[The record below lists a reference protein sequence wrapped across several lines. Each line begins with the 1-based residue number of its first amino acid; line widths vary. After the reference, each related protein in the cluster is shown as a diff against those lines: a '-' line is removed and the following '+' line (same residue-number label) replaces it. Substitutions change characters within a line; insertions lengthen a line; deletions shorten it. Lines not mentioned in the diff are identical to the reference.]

1 MVLGETVSMS
11 GLPDTILGVTPREKA
26 GATTG
31 ARYAFQAH
39 ASLAKILDLHEAG
52 SDYRAIFDHFDD
64 LTILDATDNP
74 TQMEFF
80 QIKGTSSAN
89 WKMTALCAPSG
100 KAPQT
105 IIGKMYAHACTFGS
119 SAKSATFLTN
129 APFDFTLSAGEK
141 TTGDHASI
149 ELLALGSADQAK
161 VASALDL
168 DFPSPREPSETDF
181 IRFERTSVPI
191 KGFDLNLKGR
201 LVDLLESYGSPPIA
215 PVYRTLIADI
225 SSKANDT
232 TECGSASELFTRKSL
247 SRVDLTKLLEAAEK
261 RTSAL
266 DLWAIVEAE
275 LMAGGRPFADRI
287 HLQCEAVKFVRAKSK
302 RDPEAM
308 ALSSAIKAVS
318 AVMKSSLPPDLAA
331 RVATVVGGLPA
342 EIIVK
347 ADPLHLEAAVIVEAL
362 EAPHG

>member
-1 MVLGETVSMS
+1 MS
-11 GLPDTILGVTPREKA
+11 ELSATILGVAPREKA

-39 ASLAKILDLHEAG
+39 ASLAKILDLHEVG

-64 LTILDATDNP
+64 LTILDATDTP

-80 QIKGTSSAN
+80 QIKGTSGAN
-89 WKMTALCAPSG
+89 WKMTALCATGG

-105 IIGKMYAHACTFGS
+105 TIGKMYAHARTFGP

-129 APFDFTLSAGEK
+129 APFDFTLAAGGK
-141 TTGDHASI
+141 TSGDHTAI
-149 ELLALGSADQAK
+149 DLIALGPADQAK
-161 VASALDL
+161 VARALDL
-168 DFPSPREPSETDF
+168 DFPAPREPCETHF
-181 IRFERTSVPI
+181 IRFERTGVPI
-191 KGFDLNLKGR
+191 KGFELNLKGR
-201 LVDLLESYGSPPIA
+201 LVDLLENYGSPPIA

-247 SRVDLTKLLEAAEK
+247 SRVDLTKLLEAAEN

-275 LMAGGRPFADRI
+275 LVAAGRPFSDRI
-287 HLQCEAVKFVRAKSK
+287 RLKCEAVEFVRAKSK
-302 RDPEAM
+302 RSPDAM
-308 ALSSAIKAVS
+308 ALSSAIGAAS
-318 AVMKSSLPPDLAA
+318 AAPLPLNLAD
-331 RVATVVGGLPA
+331 RVASVVGGLSA
-342 EIIVK
+342 EIALK
-347 ADPLHLEAAVIVEAL
+347 TDPLHLEAAVIVEAL